1 LRDWRTARTEVPS
14 GDSFAPEEL
23 LPSWIAPLPSLNADH
38 STGGLRL
45 GWVV

>member
-1 LRDWRTARTEVPS
+1 
-14 GDSFAPEEL
+14 L
-23 LPSWIAPLPSLNADH
+23 LPGWIASLPSLNADH